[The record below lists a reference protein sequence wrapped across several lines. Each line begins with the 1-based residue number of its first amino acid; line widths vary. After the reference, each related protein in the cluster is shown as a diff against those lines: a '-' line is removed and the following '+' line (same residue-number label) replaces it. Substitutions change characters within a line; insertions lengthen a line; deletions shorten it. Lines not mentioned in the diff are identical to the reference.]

1 MNILIFGANGNI
13 GTRVVFLLL
22 NNGHNV
28 KAFVHGASQLPE
40 HELLTVVTG
49 DVRNAN
55 DVESA
60 LSGVDVV
67 ISTLGSWGTK
77 SKDILST
84 GMQVI
89 IPAMEK
95 AGIKRIVSLTGSGV
109 LLPTDKVAWYDQLN
123 PLLLKFIGPK
133 ILIDGERHM
142 QALSKSNLDW
152 TVLRSPVMKN
162 GAKQGYT
169 LRETPPL
176 LWKRAVRDDVAQ
188 AMVDLAISNDHV
200 KQAPFLG

>member
-13 GTRVVFLLL
+13 GTRVVSSLL
-22 NNGHNV
+22 NDGHTV
-28 KAFVHGASQLPE
+28 KAFVHGASHFPK
-40 HELLTVVTG
+40 HELLSVITG
-49 DVRNAN
+49 DVRSSK

-60 LSGVDVV
+60 LPGVDVV

-95 AGIKRIVSLTGSGV
+95 AKIQRIISLTGSGV
-109 LLPTDKVAWYDQLN
+109 LLPTDNAAWYDRLN
-123 PLLLKFIGPK
+123 PLLLQIVAPK
-133 ILIDGERHM
+133 ILIDGERHI
-142 QALSKSNLDW
+142 QELRKSDLDW
-152 TVLRSPVMKN
+152 TVVRSPVMKN
-162 GAKQGYT
+162 GAKNGYV
-169 LRETPPL
+169 LSDTPPL

-188 AMVDLAISNDHV
+188 AIVDLATSNDHV